1 MKRIF
6 ILALLS
12 ASFTGSALAQGE
24 MDAFN
29 LSYNG
34 LKGTARSV
42 AMGGAFGALGGDISG
57 IAINPA
63 GIGVYTTSEV
73 VTTLNFTNTRTKTD
87 LYGSRTDDSKFKFS
101 FDNLAFVGTVP
112 LHSDVAPLINF
123 GFSYNRLQSFDRRY
137 TMHGNFLNQSQT
149 QYIANRVEGIPSRDL
164 ELSQDPF
171 FDRSSDYWLG
181 ALAYNTGMI
190 SPTVPGGNG
199 DRYESV
205 IKTMNDPTVDN
216 FLHVFERGSIDSYD
230 FNMGTTFADMLSAGL
245 SVSVTD
251 ISYNV
256 TTLYSEDL
264 YEGQNTNPAHFYDFD
279 NQLRTD
285 GSGWQVK
292 AGLIFKPIQ
301 ELRIGVAY
309 HSPTW
314 YNMTDSYTVLM
325 DNGSTTV
332 SSRAEEGV
340 VFSDY
345 KFRTPD
351 KWVFSLAGIIAQRAI
366 ISADYELTNYASMN
380 LQDRNGFGLS
390 ANQDIKEDFRSS
402 STLRVGGEFR
412 ITPQFSGRVGYMWQQ
427 SPVKDILRNGSA
439 NGTHTAATAGT
450 ITNYSLVGNANY
462 FTYGLGYRFTP
473 QFYTDVAF
481 VMQNRTD
488 DLYTHG
494 GSDKTELKNNMF
506 SGLLTIGYRF

>member
-6 ILALLS
+6 ILALL
-12 ASFTGSALAQGE
+12 ATSFTGAALAQGE

-63 GIGVYTTSEV
+63 GIGVYTTSEI
-73 VTTLNFTNTRTKTD
+73 VTTMNFTNTRTKTD
-87 LYGSRTDDSKFKFS
+87 LYGTKTDDKKFKFS

-112 LHSDVAPLINF
+112 LYSDVAPLINF
-123 GFSYNRLQSFDRRY
+123 GFSYNRLQSFDRKY
-137 TMHGNFLNQSQT
+137 TMKGNYLNRSQT
-149 QYIANRVEGIPSRDL
+149 QYIANRVDGIPSKDL
-164 ELSQDPF
+164 GLNQDPF
-171 FDRSSDYWLG
+171 WDSPSGYWFG

-190 SPTVPGGNG
+190 SPTTPGG
-199 DRYESV
+199 DRYNSVFESM
-205 IKTMNDPTVDN
+205 TDPSVDN
-216 FLHVFERGSIDSYD
+216 YLHVREWGSVDSYD

-245 SVSVTD
+245 TLSVTD
-251 ISYNV
+251 IDYN
-256 TTLYSEDL
+256 TETLYSESL
-264 YEGQNTNPAHFYDFD
+264 YEGNNKNPKHYYDFD
-279 NQLRTD
+279 NRLKSEGT
-285 GSGWQVK
+285 GWQVK
-292 AGLIFKPIQ
+292 AGVILKPIQ

-314 YNMTDSYTVLM
+314 YNMTDSYTALM
-325 DNGSTTV
+325 SNGNKVV
-332 SSRAEEGV
+332 SSREEVGV
-340 VFSDY
+340 TYTDY

-351 KWVFSLAGIIAQRAI
+351 KWVFSLAGVIAQRAI
-366 ISADYELTNYASMN
+366 LSVDYELTNYANMN
-380 LQDRNGFGLS
+380 LQDRDGYEYS
-390 ANQDIKEDFRSS
+390 YENQDIKEDFRNS

-412 ITPQFSGRVGYMWQQ
+412 FTPQFSGRVGYMWQQ

-439 NGTHTAATAGT
+439 NGSHPAATAGT
-450 ITNYSLVGNANY
+450 ITNFSLVGNANY

-473 QFYTDVAF
+473 QFYTDIAF
-481 VMQNRTD
+481 VMLNRTD
-488 DLYTHG
+488 DLYTYG
-494 GSDKTELKNNMF
+494 GSDKAELKNNMF